1 MIYEHNTTYFLFK
14 KQEFIMAIERTIP
27 LMFKARVQACPDIIA
42 QASKNE
48 KGEFEKFTYA
58 RLYKDVIQFAAGL
71 KKLGIRRADNVAFFS
86 DNRREW
92 LIADL
97 AILSLGAIDVPRGK
111 DSMAAELRFITSFAG
126 CVFGIFENSRQLEKI
141 LEKVSDVPL
150 LKTAIIIDKPEE
162 AVTQKAKEAG
172 IEVHSFEEIMNL
184 CPDSYEKMLAD
195 IEKEIELTKT
205 DDVATIIFT
214 SGTTGTPKG
223 VMLTHENY
231 LAQLSVVD
239 QVLCTKP
246 GDMWLSVLPV
256 WHSFERSVQYFA
268 LYLKSGIAYSKPV
281 AAVMLNDL
289 AAIKPQYICGV
300 PRLWDGLG
308 NAVIRTMRKKGGI
321 AYAMFK
327 FFLSVGK
334 KYQWARDRML
344 GRVCHFKR
352 KSRIIEWFIGLLP
365 FIFLTPLN
373 ALGNVLVFKKI
384 REKLGGRIKAVIS
397 GGGSLQKDVDDFYKA
412 VGLNVLEGYGITEAA
427 PVLSVRLEKKP
438 RSNCVGLVYPSVEIK
453 IVAEK
458 GGQIISNDP
467 LPAGQYGLILARS
480 KNMRQIMKGYYN
492 RQDLTDLVIDKD
504 GWLNTGDIGALTVD
518 GEIKITG
525 RAKDTIVLLGGEN
538 IEPMLIEQ
546 ALCSS
551 DYIESAMLVGQ
562 DQKYLGALIVP
573 SKEFIQTYAG
583 ENNIVYAS
591 YEQLLEAPEIQM
603 LIRSEIDR
611 LVNAENGFRPCE
623 KVFKFMLV
631 PESFQVGRELSA
643 KQEMI
648 RFKINELYKAQI
660 NKIFAE
666 D

>member
-1 MIYEHNTTYFLFK
+1 MS
-14 KQEFIMAIERTIP
+14 IERTIP
-27 LMFKARVQACPDIIA
+27 LMFKARVQASPDIIA

-48 KGEFEKFTYA
+48 KGEFEKFSYA
-58 RLYKDVIQFAAGL
+58 HLYKDVIQFAAGL
-71 KKLGIRRADNVAFFS
+71 KKIGIRRADKIAFFS

-111 DSMAAELRFITSFAG
+111 DSMATELRFITSFAG

-150 LKTAIIIDKPEE
+150 LKTAIVIESPDNEIK
-162 AVTQKAKEAG
+162 QKANEAG
-172 IEVHSFEEIMNL
+172 IEVYSFAEIMNL
-184 CPDSYEKMLAD
+184 CKDSYETMLED

-239 QVLCTKP
+239 QVLCAKP
-246 GDMWLSVLPV
+246 EDMWLSVLPV

-268 LYLKSGIAYSKPV
+268 LYFTNGIAYSKPV
-281 AAVMLNDL
+281 AAVMLSDL

-321 AYAMFK
+321 TYAMFK
-327 FFLSVGK
+327 FFVSVGK
-334 KYQWARDRML
+334 KYQWARDRIL
-344 GRVCHFKR
+344 NRVCHFKPTP
-352 KSRIIEWFIGLLP
+352 RIIELLIGFIP
-365 FIFLTPLN
+365 FILLTPLN
-373 ALGNVLVFKKI
+373 ALGNLLVFSKI
-384 REKLGGRIKAVIS
+384 RAKLGGKLNAAIS
-397 GGGSLQKDVDDFYKA
+397 GGGSLQKEVDEFFKA
-412 VGLNVLEGYGITEAA
+412 IGVNVLEGYGITEAA

-438 RSNCVGLVYPSVEIK
+438 RSNCVGPVFPSVEIK

-458 GGQIISNDP
+458 DGQIISNNP
-467 LPAGQYGLILARS
+467 LPAGQRGLILARS
-480 KNMRQIMKGYYN
+480 KNLRQIMKGYYN

-504 GWLNTGDIGALTVD
+504 GWLNTGDIGIMTVD
-518 GEIKITG
+518 GDIKITG

-562 DQKYLGALIVP
+562 DKRYLGALIIP
-573 SKEFIQTYAG
+573 SKEFIQNYAN
-583 ENNIVYAS
+583 ESNIAYVS
-591 YEQLLEAPEIQM
+591 YEDLLETPEIQM
-603 LIRSEIDR
+603 LIRTEIDR
-611 LVNAENGFRPCE
+611 LVSADNGFRPCE
-623 KVFKFMLV
+623 KVFKFELLS
-631 PESFQVGRELSA
+631 ESFKVGQELSA

-648 RFKINELYKAQI
+648 RFKISEKYKTQI
-660 NKIFAE
+660 EKIFIE

>member
-1 MIYEHNTTYFLFK
+1 
-14 KQEFIMAIERTIP
+14 MAIERTIP
-27 LMFKARVQACPDIIA
+27 LMFKARVQASPDIIA

-48 KGEFEKFTYA
+48 KGMFEKFSYA
-58 RLYKDVIQFAAGL
+58 QLYKDVIQFAAGL

-141 LEKVSDVPL
+141 LEKVSEVPL
-150 LKTAIIIDKPEE
+150 FKTAIVIETPDETIK
-162 AVTQKAKEAG
+162 QKASEAG
-172 IEVHSFEEIMNL
+172 IEVHSFDEIMNL
-184 CPDSYEKMLAD
+184 CTDSYEMMLAD

-239 QVLCTKP
+239 QVLCAKP

-268 LYLKSGIAYSKPV
+268 LYFTNGIAYSKPV
-281 AAVMLNDL
+281 AAVMLSDL

-321 AYAMFK
+321 TYAMFK
-327 FFLSVGK
+327 FFVSIGK
-334 KYQWARDRML
+334 KYQWSRDRIL

-352 KSRIIEWFIGLLP
+352 TPRIFEICTGILP
-365 FIFLTPLN
+365 FILLTPLN
-373 ALGNVLVFKKI
+373 ALGNLLVFRKI
-384 REKLGGRIKAVIS
+384 RAKLGGRLNAAIS
-397 GGGSLQKDVDDFYKA
+397 GGGSLQKEVDEFFKA
-412 VGLNVLEGYGITEAA
+412 VGVNVLEGYGITEAA
-427 PVLSVRLEKKP
+427 PVLSVRLERKP
-438 RSNCVGLVYPSVEIK
+438 RSNCVGPVYPSVEIK
-453 IVAEK
+453 VVAEK
-458 GGQIISNDP
+458 DGKIMSDEP
-467 LPAGQYGLILARS
+467 LPAGQRGLILARS
-480 KNMRQIMKGYYN
+480 KNLRQIMKGYYN

-504 GWLNTGDIGALTVD
+504 GWLNTGDIGIMTVD
-518 GEIKITG
+518 GDIKITG

-562 DQKYLGALIVP
+562 DKRYLGALIVP
-573 SKEFIQTYAG
+573 AKEFVQNYAN
-583 ENNIVYAS
+583 ENNIAFAS
-591 YEQLLEAPEIQM
+591 YEELLEKPEIQA
-603 LIRSEIDR
+603 LISSEIDR
-611 LVNAENGFRPCE
+611 LVSAENGFRPCE
-623 KVFKFMLV
+623 KVFKFELLS
-631 PESFQVGRELSA
+631 ESFQVGQELSA

-648 RFKINELYKAQI
+648 RFKIAEKYKARI
-660 NKIFAE
+660 EKLFVE
-666 D
+666 E

>member
-1 MIYEHNTTYFLFK
+1 MS
-14 KQEFIMAIERTIP
+14 IERTIP
-27 LMFKARVQACPDIIA
+27 LMFKARVQASPDIIA

-48 KGEFEKFTYA
+48 KGEFEKFSYA
-58 RLYKDVIQFAAGL
+58 HLYKDVIQFAAGL
-71 KKLGIRRADNVAFFS
+71 KKIGIRRADKIAFFS

-111 DSMAAELRFITSFAG
+111 DSMATELRFITSFAG

-150 LKTAIIIDKPEE
+150 LKTAIVIETPDSEIK
-162 AVTQKAKEAG
+162 QKANEAG
-172 IEVHSFEEIMNL
+172 IEVYSFAEIMNI
-184 CPDSYEKMLAD
+184 CKDSYEIMLKD

-239 QVLCTKP
+239 QVLCAKP

-268 LYLKSGIAYSKPV
+268 LYFTNGIAYSKPV
-281 AAVMLNDL
+281 AAVMLSDL

-321 AYAMFK
+321 TYAMFN
-327 FFLSVGK
+327 FFVSVGK
-334 KYQWARDRML
+334 KYQWARDRIL
-344 GRVCHFKR
+344 NRVCHFKR
-352 KSRIIEWFIGLLP
+352 TPRIFELLIGFLP
-365 FIFLTPLN
+365 FILLTPLN
-373 ALGNVLVFKKI
+373 ALGNLLVFRKI
-384 REKLGGRIKAVIS
+384 RAKLGGKLNAAIS
-397 GGGSLQKDVDDFYKA
+397 GGGSLQKDVDEFFKA
-412 VGLNVLEGYGITEAA
+412 IGVNVLEGYGITEAA

-438 RSNCVGLVYPSVEIK
+438 RSNCVGPVFPSVEIK
-453 IVAEK
+453 VVAEK
-458 GGQIISNDP
+458 DGQIISNNP
-467 LPAGQYGLILARS
+467 LPAGQRGLILAKS

-492 RQDLTDLVIDKD
+492 RQDLTDLVIDKE
-504 GWLNTGDIGALTVD
+504 GWLNTGDIGIMTVD
-518 GEIKITG
+518 GDIKITG

-562 DQKYLGALIVP
+562 DKRYLGALIIP
-573 SKEFIQTYAG
+573 SKEFIQTYAND
-583 ENNIVYAS
+583 NNIAYGS
-591 YEQLLEAPEIQM
+591 YEELLETPEIQM
-603 LIRSEIDR
+603 LIRTEIDR
-611 LVNAENGFRPCE
+611 LVSADNGFRPCE
-623 KVFKFMLV
+623 KVFKFELLA
-631 PESFQVGRELSA
+631 ESFKVGQELSA

-648 RFKINELYKAQI
+648 RFKIAEKYKAQI
-660 NKIFAE
+660 EKIFIE
-666 D
+666 E

>member
-1 MIYEHNTTYFLFK
+1 
-14 KQEFIMAIERTIP
+14 MAIERTIP
-27 LMFKARVQACPDIIA
+27 LMFKARVQASPDIIA

-48 KGEFEKFTYA
+48 KGEFEKFSYA
-58 RLYKDVIQFAAGL
+58 RLYKDVIQFASGL
-71 KKLGIRRADNVAFFS
+71 KKLGIRRADKIAFFS

-111 DSMAAELRFITSFAG
+111 DSMATELRFITSFAG

-141 LEKVSDVPL
+141 LENVSEVPL
-150 LKTAIIIDKPEE
+150 FKTAIVIETPDEK
-162 AVTQKAKEAG
+162 VKQKAVESG
-172 IEVHSFEEIMNL
+172 IDVHSFEEIMNL
-184 CPDSYEKMLAD
+184 CNDSYETMLAD

-231 LAQLSVVD
+231 LAQLNVVD
-239 QVLCTKP
+239 QVLCAKP

-268 LYLKSGIAYSKPV
+268 LYFTNGIAYSKPV
-281 AAVMLNDL
+281 AAVMLSDL

-308 NAVIRTMRKKGGI
+308 NAVIRTMRKKGGV

-327 FFLSVGK
+327 FFVSVGR

-344 GRVCHFKR
+344 NRVCHFKR
-352 KSRIIEWFIGLLP
+352 TPRIVELCIGFFP
-365 FIFLTPLN
+365 FILLTPLN
-373 ALGNVLVFKKI
+373 ALGDLLVFRKI
-384 REKLGGRIKAVIS
+384 RAKLGGRLNAAIS
-397 GGGSLQKDVDDFYKA
+397 GGGSLQKEVDEFFKA
-412 VGLNVLEGYGITEAA
+412 VGVNVLEGYGITEAA

-438 RSNCVGLVYPSVEIK
+438 RSNCVGPVFPSVEIK
-453 IVAEK
+453 VVAEK
-458 GGQIISNDP
+458 EGQIVSNEP
-467 LPAGQYGLILARS
+467 LPAGQRGLILARS
-480 KNMRQIMKGYYN
+480 KTMRQIMKGYYN

-504 GWLNTGDIGALTVD
+504 GWLNTGDIGIMTVD
-518 GEIKITG
+518 GDIKITG

-562 DQKYLGALIVP
+562 DKRYLGALIIP
-573 SKEFIQTYAG
+573 AKEFIQNYAKDK
-583 ENNIVYAS
+583 NIAYAS
-591 YEQLLEAPEIQM
+591 YKELLASAEIQT
-603 LIRSEIDR
+603 LIRTEIDR
-611 LVNAENGFRPCE
+611 LVSAENGFRPCE
-623 KVFKFMLV
+623 KVFKFELLS
-631 PESFQVGRELSA
+631 ESFQVGQELSA

-648 RFKINELYKAQI
+648 RFKIAEKYKTKI
-660 NKIFAE
+660 EKIFVE
-666 D
+666 E